1 MLRNCA
7 SNRKIFKEMKTK
19 LLIISFYAG
28 AMITEITGLFIA
40 EVYQFL
46 AILLVVLLDA
56 SLAMARAYKI
66 GSFETNKALIGV
78 VKLVVFWALLATV
91 LIIEKGF
98 PFASFFSEAILLPII
113 VFQIISIIKN
123 LHLLGFISGAL
134 ADKILNNIDNHKEV
148 NTKL

>member
-1 MLRNCA
+1 
-7 SNRKIFKEMKTK
+7 MKTK
-19 LLIISFYAG
+19 LLIVFFYLG

-40 EVYQFL
+40 QVYQFL
-46 AILLVVLLDA
+46 AILLVVLFDA

-66 GSFETNKALIGV
+66 GKFETNKAFVAII
-78 VKLVVFWALLATV
+78 KLVVFSALLATT

-98 PFASFFSEAILLPII
+98 PFASFLSEAVLFPII

-134 ADKILNNIDNHKEV
+134 ADKILKNIDNHKEV
-148 NTKL
+148 

>member
-1 MLRNCA
+1 
-7 SNRKIFKEMKTK
+7 MKTK
-19 LLIISFYAG
+19 LLIISFYIG